1 MGKRPLRETVEV
13 SLPFGRS
20 TRGFTVPAANL
31 GEILRPN
38 PVEAPPG
45 TERELT
51 REAIANPIG
60 SPRLEELVKPTH
72 TVAVIVDD
80 ITRPTPASPIVS
92 EILERLRAAGV
103 PERNVS
109 IVVALGT
116 HRAMTDEEIARK
128 LDASIR
134 SRIRVVNHDF
144 RDSAKLV
151 QVGTSADGIPVW
163 INRSVVEADI
173 RIGVGNI
180 VPHCVAGWSGGGKI
194 IYPGVAGE
202 RTVDGFHG
210 EFGTNLENRI
220 GNIDAPVRK
229 EIERL
234 VKYVGLEF
242 IVNVILAGDGSIY
255 RVVAGDYVQAHRAGV
270 EHARAVYSVRSRTR
284 TDIAVVSSFPADVD
298 FWQAGK
304 AVYSGEL
311 LVRDGGTMILVT
323 PCPDGV
329 VHNHDLLSYMSS
341 SPETLLE
348 AMAGGRTPDRAAA
361 AVGVRIGMILRRIRV
376 VVVSD
381 GLTRADI
388 EGLGFRPSAGLQEA
402 IDQGIDEYGD
412 GCTISVLTHGGDLY
426 PEAS

>member
-1 MGKRPLRETVEV
+1 MGERPLREAVKVTI
-13 SLPFGRS
+13 PYGRS
-20 TRGFTVPAANL
+20 TRSFTVPAANL
-31 GEILRPN
+31 REILQPN
-38 PVEAPPG
+38 PVKASPG
-45 TERELT
+45 AARELI
-51 REAIANPIG
+51 REAMANPVG
-60 SPRLEELVKPTH
+60 SPRLEEMVRPSD
-72 TVAVIVDD
+72 TVAVMVDD
-80 ITRPTPASPIVS
+80 LTRPTPASPIVH
-92 EILERLRAAGV
+92 EILGRLQAAGV

-116 HRAMTDEEIARK
+116 HRAMTEEEIAQK

-134 SRIRVVNHDF
+134 SRIRVLNHDF
-144 RDSAKLV
+144 RDPSKLV
-151 QVGTSADGIPVW
+151 HVGTSADGIPVW
-163 INRSVVEADI
+163 INRSVVEADV

-202 RTVDGFHG
+202 QTVDGFHG
-210 EFGTNLENRI
+210 EFGTALENRI

-242 IVNVILAGDGSIY
+242 IVNVILTGDGGIY
-255 RVVAGDYVQAHRAGV
+255 RVVAGDYVRAHRAGV
-270 EHARAVYSVRSRTR
+270 EHARAVYSVRSRSR
-284 TDIAVVSSFPADVD
+284 TDIAVVSSFPADMD

-311 LVRDGGTMILVT
+311 MVRDGGTLILVT

-329 VHNHDLLSYMSS
+329 VHNHDLFSYMSTP
-341 SPETLLE
+341 PETLLQE
-348 AMAGGRTPDRAAA
+348 MAAGRTRDRAAA

-376 VVVSD
+376 VAVSD

-388 EGLGFRPSAGLQEA
+388 EGLGFRAAAGLQAA